1 MIRKSAAILSLV
13 LALAGCATQAEYPV
27 LQTGEPLLS
36 SGSLAFLGPDGNLFA
51 LLQDESSVLQ
61 ITDDASPDSL
71 DIRYSGYAWVGERLV
86 YVAQDQPGREEA
98 SARFSVAT
106 PGERPTQL
114 FSEPGISPFF
124 LYPSPDGSRVGYL
137 GGQRGTGGFVM
148 SSVDVET
155 GERITHGR
163 GQPFYSAWSPD
174 GSRLLT
180 HAGAPTGRTDGS
192 QLTLRD
198 ADADGMDKG
207 ERLNLATGRF
217 QTPDFSPNGESIA
230 VVLADETDGA
240 GIHLLDREGEDAG
253 RIASIRGAA
262 SLGWAP
268 NGSQIAYID
277 GLVPAGTSLGG
288 PLAVVGGSR
297 REPRLLS
304 RLAVA
309 FFWSPDSTKLL
320 YLEPFQLSE
329 GSNQLGYRVGLYRT
343 FDADSQIIATIRPA
357 PEFVQQ
363 FIPFF
368 DQYNRGYSIWAPD
381 SRNVVLNTLASTGE
395 RVIILVDTESSING
409 ESFRVR
415 YTPVQE
421 QDESAANLG
430 VVVPDGVSFRPL
442 FYGTVPFFSLQ
453 ERSYSGSR

>member
-1 MIRKSAAILSLV
+1 M
-13 LALAGCATQAEYPV
+13 
-27 LQTGEPLLS
+27 
-36 SGSLAFLGPDGNLFA
+36 
-51 LLQDESSVLQ
+51 DE
-61 ITDDASPDSL
+61 
-71 DIRYSGYAWVGERLV
+71 
-86 YVAQDQPGREEA
+86 
-98 SARFSVAT
+98 
-106 PGERPTQL
+106 
-114 FSEPGISPFF
+114 
-124 LYPSPDGSRVGYL
+124 
-137 GGQRGTGGFVM
+137 
-148 SSVDVET
+148 
-155 GERITHGR
+155 
-163 GQPFYSAWSPD
+163 
-174 GSRLLT
+174 
-180 HAGAPTGRTDGS
+180 
-192 QLTLRD
+192 
-198 ADADGMDKG
+198 G
-207 ERLNLATGRF
+207 ERLNLTTGRF

-453 ERSYSGSR
+453 ERSYSSSR